1 MASKVRNMTFHQ
13 NLIYLIQTCLLTI
26 FKTFKGTNILAIHQ
40 FVFIKTYNGKN
51 LHSNLSSPDLRMS
64 EKKMKTLMEKLA
76 ELSESIENLQN

>member
-1 MASKVRNMTFHQ
+1 MEKFNSSKASNGV
-13 NLIYLIQTCLLTI
+13 
-26 FKTFKGTNILAIHQ
+26 FKKDLRLREMEGIREQQERLAKLH
-40 FVFIKTYNGKN
+40 FDFGADMN

>member
-1 MASKVRNMTFHQ
+1 MFNM
-13 NLIYLIQTCLLTI
+13 I
-26 FKTFKGTNILAIHQ
+26 FYVNFFFSFQ
-40 FVFIKTYNGKN
+40 N